1 MSKVI
6 VENLKKSYKNKII
19 YEGVNIDFD
28 SENITCVAGLN
39 GVGKTTLLKAIC
51 GAIDIDS
58 GSVSLDGNKNL
69 DKLNDILLIQDKIII
84 PQNMSIINAI
94 KMFNTR
100 NKRFDRSYVD
110 TYLDFLNI
118 DEKTVFSSL
127 SKGNQEIMQMAL
139 LMANKPKFIFLDE
152 PLAAVDIKK
161 REFLYKQLI
170 ALNSDGVGIVISSHI
185 IGEIQN
191 IFTKVII
198 LKEDKSILSMTLDQI
213 YEAGFDDFEQYI
225 KEVI

>member
-6 VENLKKSYKNKII
+6 VENLKKSYKNKLI

-28 SENITCVAGLN
+28 SENITCIAGLN

-58 GSVSLDGNKNL
+58 GSVSLDGNKTI

-94 KMFNTR
+94 KMFSTR

-118 DEKTVFSSL
+118 DEQAVFSSL
-127 SKGNQEIMQMAL
+127 SKGNQEIIQMAL

>member
-6 VENLKKSYKNKII
+6 VENLKKSYKNKLI

-28 SENITCVAGLN
+28 SENITCIAGLN

-58 GSVSLDGNKNL
+58 GSVSLDGNKNI

-94 KMFNTR
+94 KMFSTR

-118 DEKTVFSSL
+118 DEQAVFSSL
-127 SKGNQEIMQMAL
+127 SKGNQEIIQMAL